1 MKLVTYQLERE
12 RRSRIGVLNQD
23 ESWVYPV
30 KSIGV
35 DYDEMEKLIEEI
47 GESDLQLLEYTSRKE
62 PYGIQGAA
70 SLGEIRLLAPI
81 PKPKQDIICLGINY
95 MAHAEESARY
105 KKEAFGGDHT
115 YPVYFLIRVAR
126 RDENIKRDP

>member
-47 GESDLQLLEYTSRKE
+47 GAVSYTH
-62 PYGIQGAA
+62 
-70 SLGEIRLLAPI
+70 L
-81 PKPKQDIICLGINY
+81 IIIG
-95 MAHAEESARY
+95 
-105 KKEAFGGDHT
+105 
-115 YPVYFLIRVAR
+115 
-126 RDENIKRDP
+126 